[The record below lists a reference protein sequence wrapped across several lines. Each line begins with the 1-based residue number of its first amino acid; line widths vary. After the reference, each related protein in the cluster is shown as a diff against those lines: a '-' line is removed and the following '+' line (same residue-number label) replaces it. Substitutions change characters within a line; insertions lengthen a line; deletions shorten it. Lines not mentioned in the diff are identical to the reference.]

1 MFYTPRAFFKQ
12 RNFVLKILVSKTLI
26 FLCTIPRYDNGNN
39 DWLLMNGNDNEWAI
53 GFHGSTRK
61 GTQAIAESR
70 IFKAGTRQAYSRDI
84 DTNKLSDNSGKP
96 CGDGVYFAA
105 DIEIAQGYSRFSPED
120 SPCVLQVSQAC

>member
-1 MFYTPRAFFKQ
+1 
-12 RNFVLKILVSKTLI
+12 
-26 FLCTIPRYDNGNN
+26 
-39 DWLLMNGNDNEWAI
+39 MNGNDNEWAI
-53 GFHGSTRK
+53 GFHGSTKK

-120 SPCVLQVSQAC
+120 SPCVLQVSQACWFFYRLVTDLNVPGRGVNARKRKFM